1 MKYAR
6 GRITSIISNLK
17 GWVQEPLPQR
27 QIMSTQ
33 EMVIL
38 GLLFLAV
45 IGIQV
50 LILRSLKKPGEV
62 NSGFDSSQFNELAN
76 KALANNNE
84 QFLTLAKERFERQQ
98 SDAESQLESRK
109 KEIENLLQPLSQQI
123 SKLETENKEMEKA
136 RNQAYGDIK
145 QHVQQMIAGAEKLG
159 KEANIMSTALTKS
172 ANIRGNWGE
181 ISLTNIL
188 EMSGL
193 REGIDYFEQDTQTD
207 GKRPDFI
214 VNIPGG
220 GKVPIDAKAT
230 GKKFLESIEE
240 SDDAT
245 RDVLLQ
251 EHASAMKERVKEL
264 KSKGY
269 RDSVDGD
276 VEAVVMFVPSEALL
290 AITFDFERD
299 LHEFAMKNDILI
311 ASPVSLLALLRTIAF
326 QWRQVEQAENTRE
339 AIEICRELYSRFA
352 TWSEHYQK
360 VGDNLKSAI
369 KTYNQSVGSF
379 QSKINPQVRR
389 LNEIRL
395 NEDLNKEILP
405 PSSVD
410 LEVRELP
417 EPENTK
423 PEEE

>member
-1 MKYAR
+1 
-6 GRITSIISNLK
+6 
-17 GWVQEPLPQR
+17 
-27 QIMSTQ
+27 
-33 EMVIL
+33 VIL

-50 LILRSLKKPGEV
+50 LILRSLKNPAEV
-62 NSGFDSSQFNELAN
+62 DSGFDSSQFNELAN

-98 SDAESQLESRK
+98 SDADSQLESRK

-123 SKLETENKEMEKA
+123 SKLETENREMEKA

-276 VEAVVMFVPSEALL
+276 VEAVVMFVPSESLL

-299 LHEFAMKNDILI
+299 LHEYAMKSDILI
-311 ASPVSLLALLRTIAF
+311 ASPVSILALLRTIAF

-339 AIEICRELYSRFA
+339 AVEICRELYRRFA
-352 TWSEHYQK
+352 VWSEHYGK
-360 VGDNLKSAI
+360 VGTNLRGAVE
-369 KTYNQSVGSF
+369 TYNKSVSSYQSR
-379 QSKINPQVRR
+379 INPQVRQ
-389 LNEIRL
+389 LNELRL
-395 NEDLNKEILP
+395 NEDLNKSITAPTEVELDPKSLP
-405 PSSVD
+405 SPESSA
-410 LEVRELP
+410 ES
-417 EPENTK
+417 
-423 PEEE
+423 EEE

>member
-1 MKYAR
+1 
-6 GRITSIISNLK
+6 
-17 GWVQEPLPQR
+17 
-27 QIMSTQ
+27 MSTQ
-33 EMVIL
+33 EMLVM
-38 GLLFLAV
+38 GLLFIVLLA
-45 IGIQV
+45 IQII
-50 LILRSLKKPGEV
+50 ILKSLNRSNE
-62 NSGFDSSQFNELAN
+62 NTSEFDTNQFNDMAN

-84 QFLTLAKERFERQQ
+84 QFLALAKERFERQQ
-98 SDAESQLESRK
+98 SDAESQLDIRK

-123 SKLETENKEMEKA
+123 TKLENENKEMERA

-172 ANIRGNWGE
+172 ANVRGNWGE

-193 REGIDYFEQDTQTD
+193 REGIDYVEQDTQSD

-214 VNIPGG
+214 INIPGG

-240 SDDAT
+240 SDDDT
-245 RDVLLQ
+245 RSVLLQ
-251 EHASAMKERVKEL
+251 QHASAMKERVKEL

-326 QWRQVEQAENTRE
+326 QWRQVEQAQNTRE
-339 AIEICRELYSRFA
+339 AVEICRELYSRFA

-369 KTYNQSVGSF
+369 QTYNKSVGSY
-379 QSKINPQVRR
+379 QTKINPQVRR

-395 NEDLNKEILP
+395 NEDLNKEIAG
-405 PSSVD
+405 PSSID
-410 LEVRELP
+410 LEIRELP
-417 EPENTK
+417 EPEK
-423 PEEE
+423 MDSEE

>member
-1 MKYAR
+1 
-6 GRITSIISNLK
+6 
-17 GWVQEPLPQR
+17 
-27 QIMSTQ
+27 MSTQ
-33 EMVIL
+33 EMLIF
-38 GLLFLAV
+38 GALFLV
-45 IGIQV
+45 LVGIQI
-50 LILRSLKKPGEV
+50 LILRSMKYSNDQSSE
-62 NSGFDSSQFNELAN
+62 FDSNQFNELAN

-98 SDAESQLESRK
+98 SDADSQLESRK
-109 KEIENLLQPLSQQI
+109 KEIENLLQPLAQQI

-145 QHVQQMIAGAEKLG
+145 QHVQQMILGAEKLG

-172 ANIRGNWGE
+172 SNVRGNWGE
-181 ISLTNIL
+181 VSLTNIL

-193 REGIDYFEQDTQTD
+193 REGIDYFEQDVQAD
-207 GKRPDFI
+207 GKRPDFV

-240 SDDAT
+240 SDEET
-245 RDVLLQ
+245 RDSLLQ
-251 EHASAMKERVKEL
+251 EHASAMKDRVKKL
-264 KSKGY
+264 YSKAY
-269 RDSVDGD
+269 RDSVEGD
-276 VEAVVMFVPSEALL
+276 VEAVVMFVPSESLL
-290 AITFDFERD
+290 AVTFDFERD

-339 AIEICRELYSRFA
+339 AIDVCRELYNRFA

-360 VGDNLKSAI
+360 VGDNLKNAI

-395 NEDLNKEILP
+395 NEDLNKNILQ
-405 PSSVD
+405 PSSID
-410 LEVRELP
+410 MEVRELP
-417 EPENTK
+417 D
-423 PEEE
+423 PEENIGE

>member
-1 MKYAR
+1 
-6 GRITSIISNLK
+6 
-17 GWVQEPLPQR
+17 
-27 QIMSTQ
+27 MSTQ
-33 EMVIL
+33 EMLVM
-38 GLLFLAV
+38 GLLFIVLLA
-45 IGIQV
+45 IQII
-50 LILRSLKKPGEV
+50 ILKSLNRSNDNTSE
-62 NSGFDSSQFNELAN
+62 FDTNQFNEMAN

-84 QFLTLAKERFERQQ
+84 QFLALAKERFERQQ
-98 SDAESQLESRK
+98 SDAESQLDIRK

-123 SKLETENKEMEKA
+123 TKLENENKEMERA

-172 ANIRGNWGE
+172 ANVRGNWGE

-193 REGIDYFEQDTQTD
+193 REGIDYVEQDTQSD

-214 VNIPGG
+214 INIPGG
-220 GKVPIDAKAT
+220 GRVPIDAKAT

-240 SDDAT
+240 SDDDT
-245 RDVLLQ
+245 RSVLLQ
-251 EHASAMKERVKEL
+251 QHASAMKERVKEL

-326 QWRQVEQAENTRE
+326 QWRQVEQAQNTRE
-339 AIEICRELYSRFA
+339 AVEICRELYSRFA

-369 KTYNQSVGSF
+369 QTYNKSVGSY
-379 QSKINPQVRR
+379 QTKINPQVRR

-395 NEDLNKEILP
+395 NEDLNKEIAG
-405 PSSVD
+405 PSSID
-410 LEVRELP
+410 LEIRELP
-417 EPENTK
+417 EPEK
-423 PEEE
+423 MDSEE

>member
-1 MKYAR
+1 
-6 GRITSIISNLK
+6 
-17 GWVQEPLPQR
+17 
-27 QIMSTQ
+27 MSSQ
-33 EMVIL
+33 EMLIFV
-38 GLLFLAV
+38 GLFLV
-45 IGIQV
+45 LVGIQI
-50 LILRSLKKPGEV
+50 LILRSMKYSSNQDSE
-62 NSGFDSSQFNELAN
+62 FDSNQFNELAN

-98 SDAESQLESRK
+98 SDADSQLESRK
-109 KEIENLLQPLSQQI
+109 KEIENLLQPLAQQI
-123 SKLETENKEMEKA
+123 SNLETENKEMEKA

-145 QHVQQMIAGAEKLG
+145 QHVQQMILGAEKLG

-181 ISLTNIL
+181 VSLTNIL

-193 REGIDYFEQDTQTD
+193 REGIDYFEQDTQAD
-207 GKRPDFI
+207 GKRPDFV

-240 SDDAT
+240 SDEET
-245 RDVLLQ
+245 RDSLLQ
-251 EHASAMKERVKEL
+251 EHAGAMKERVKEL

-269 RDSVDGD
+269 RDSVEGD
-276 VEAVVMFVPSEALL
+276 VEAVVMFVPSESLL

-339 AIEICRELYSRFA
+339 AIDVCRELYNRFA

-360 VGDNLKSAI
+360 VGDNLKNAI

-395 NEDLNKEILP
+395 NEDLNKNILQ
-405 PSSVD
+405 PSSIDV
-410 LEVRELP
+410 EVRELP
-417 EPENTK
+417 D
-423 PEEE
+423 PEENEGE

>member
-1 MKYAR
+1 M
-6 GRITSIISNLK
+6 
-17 GWVQEPLPQR
+17 
-27 QIMSTQ
+27 
-33 EMVIL
+33 
-38 GLLFLAV
+38 
-45 IGIQV
+45 
-50 LILRSLKKPGEV
+50 
-62 NSGFDSSQFNELAN
+62 AN

-84 QFLTLAKERFERQQ
+84 QFLALAKERFERQQ
-98 SDAESQLESRK
+98 SDAESQLDIRK

-123 SKLETENKEMEKA
+123 TKLENENKEMERA

-172 ANIRGNWGE
+172 ANVRGNWGE

-193 REGIDYFEQDTQTD
+193 REGIDYVEQDTQSD

-214 VNIPGG
+214 INIPGG

-240 SDDAT
+240 SDDET
-245 RDVLLQ
+245 RSVLLQ
-251 EHASAMKERVKEL
+251 QHASAMKERVKEL

-326 QWRQVEQAENTRE
+326 QWRQVEQAQNTRE
-339 AIEICRELYSRFA
+339 AVEICRELYSRFA

-369 KTYNQSVGSF
+369 QTYNKSVGSY
-379 QSKINPQVRR
+379 QTKINPQVRR

-395 NEDLNKEILP
+395 NEDLNKEIAG
-405 PSSVD
+405 PSSID
-410 LEVRELP
+410 LEIRELP
-417 EPENTK
+417 EPEK
-423 PEEE
+423 MDSEE

>member
-1 MKYAR
+1 
-6 GRITSIISNLK
+6 
-17 GWVQEPLPQR
+17 
-27 QIMSTQ
+27 MSTQ
-33 EMVIL
+33 ELLVM
-38 GLLFLAV
+38 GLLFIVLLA
-45 IGIQV
+45 IQII
-50 LILRSLKKPGEV
+50 ILKSLNRSNNHTSE
-62 NSGFDSSQFNELAN
+62 FDTNQFNEMAN

-84 QFLTLAKERFERQQ
+84 QFLALAKERFERQQ
-98 SDAESQLESRK
+98 SDAESQLDIRK

-123 SKLETENKEMEKA
+123 TKLENENKEMERA

-172 ANIRGNWGE
+172 ANVRGNWGE

-193 REGIDYFEQDTQTD
+193 REGIDYVEQDTQSD

-214 VNIPGG
+214 INIPGG

-240 SDDAT
+240 SDDDT
-245 RDVLLQ
+245 RSVLLQ
-251 EHASAMKERVKEL
+251 QHASAMKDRVKEL

-326 QWRQVEQAENTRE
+326 QWRQVEQAQNTRE
-339 AIEICRELYSRFA
+339 AVEICRELYSRFA

-369 KTYNQSVGSF
+369 QTYNKSVGSY
-379 QSKINPQVRR
+379 QTKINPQVRR

-395 NEDLNKEILP
+395 NEDLNKEIAG
-405 PSSVD
+405 PSSID
-410 LEVRELP
+410 LEIRELP
-417 EPENTK
+417 EPEK
-423 PEEE
+423 IDSEE

>member
-1 MKYAR
+1 MAHMPSLSCSTRMKSAR

-27 QIMSTQ
+27 RIMSTQ

-45 IGIQV
+45 HWNPSPNFA
-50 LILRSLKKPGEV
+50 LPEKPCKV
-62 NSGFDSSQFNELAN
+62 DSGFDSSQFNELAN

-98 SDAESQLESRK
+98 SDADSQLESRK

-123 SKLETENKEMEKA
+123 TKLETENKEMEKA

-172 ANIRGNWGE
+172 ANIRGHWGE

-276 VEAVVMFVPSEALL
+276 VEAVVMFVPSEEG
-290 AITFDFERD
+290 AIG
-299 LHEFAMKNDILI
+299 N
-311 ASPVSLLALLRTIAF
+311 
-326 QWRQVEQAENTRE
+326 
-339 AIEICRELYSRFA
+339 
-352 TWSEHYQK
+352 
-360 VGDNLKSAI
+360 NL
-369 KTYNQSVGSF
+369 
-379 QSKINPQVRR
+379 
-389 LNEIRL
+389 
-395 NEDLNKEILP
+395 
-405 PSSVD
+405 
-410 LEVRELP
+410 
-417 EPENTK
+417 
-423 PEEE
+423 

>member
-1 MKYAR
+1 MVKE
-6 GRITSIISNLK
+6 
-17 GWVQEPLPQR
+17 WVQEPLPESCA
-27 QIMSTQ
+27 MSTQ
-33 EMVIL
+33 ELLIV
-38 GLLFLAV
+38 GLLFLILFA
-45 IGIQV
+45 IQIV
-50 LILRSLKKPGEV
+50 ILRSLK
-62 NSGFDSSQFNELAN
+62 NSKDSDANFDPNQFNELAN
-76 KALANNNE
+76 KALAHNNE

-98 SDAESQLESRK
+98 GDAESQLDSRK
-109 KEIENLLQPLSQQI
+109 KEIENLLQPLTQQI
-123 SKLETENKEMEKA
+123 TKLETENKEMEKA
-136 RNQAYGDIK
+136 RNQAYGDLK

-159 KEANIMSTALTKS
+159 REANIMSTALTKS
-172 ANIRGNWGE
+172 ANVRGNWGE

-193 REGIDYFEQDTQTD
+193 REGIDYLEQDTQSD

-240 SDDAT
+240 ADEDA
-245 RDVLLQ
+245 RAVLLQ

-339 AIEICRELYSRFA
+339 AIEVCRELYSRFA

-360 VGDNLKSAI
+360 VGDGLQSAI
-369 KTYNQSVGSF
+369 KTYNQSVGSY

-389 LNEIRL
+389 LNDIRL

-405 PSSVD
+405 PNAVEIE
-410 LEVRELP
+410 LRELP
-417 EPENTK
+417 APEDSTS
-423 PEEE
+423 EE

>member
-1 MKYAR
+1 MLIFGA
-6 GRITSIISNLK
+6 
-17 GWVQEPLPQR
+17 
-27 QIMSTQ
+27 
-33 EMVIL
+33 
-38 GLLFLAV
+38 LFLV
-45 IGIQV
+45 LVGIQI
-50 LILRSLKKPGEV
+50 LILRSMKYSNDQSSE
-62 NSGFDSSQFNELAN
+62 FDSNQFNELAN

-98 SDAESQLESRK
+98 SDADSQLESRK
-109 KEIENLLQPLSQQI
+109 KEIENLLQPLAQQI

-145 QHVQQMIAGAEKLG
+145 QHVQQMILGAEKLG

-172 ANIRGNWGE
+172 SNVRGNWGE
-181 ISLTNIL
+181 VSLTNIL

-193 REGIDYFEQDTQTD
+193 REGIDYFEQDVQAD
-207 GKRPDFI
+207 GKRPDFV

-240 SDDAT
+240 SDKET
-245 RDVLLQ
+245 RDSLLQ

-269 RDSVDGD
+269 RDSVEGD
-276 VEAVVMFVPSEALL
+276 VEAVVMFVPSESLL

-339 AIEICRELYSRFA
+339 AIDVCRELYNRFA

-360 VGDNLKSAI
+360 VGDNLKNAI

-395 NEDLNKEILP
+395 NEDLNKNILQ
-405 PSSVD
+405 PSTIDV
-410 LEVRELP
+410 EVRELP
-417 EPENTK
+417 D
-423 PEEE
+423 PEENKED

>member
-1 MKYAR
+1 
-6 GRITSIISNLK
+6 
-17 GWVQEPLPQR
+17 
-27 QIMSTQ
+27 MSTQ
-33 EMVIL
+33 EMLVM
-38 GLLFLAV
+38 GLLFIVLLA
-45 IGIQV
+45 IQII
-50 LILRSLKKPGEV
+50 ILKSLNRSNE
-62 NSGFDSSQFNELAN
+62 NTSEFDTNQFNDMAN

-84 QFLTLAKERFERQQ
+84 QFLALAKERFERQQ
-98 SDAESQLESRK
+98 SDAESQLDIRK

-123 SKLETENKEMEKA
+123 TKLENENKEMERA

-172 ANIRGNWGE
+172 ANVRGNWGE

-193 REGIDYFEQDTQTD
+193 REGIDYVEQDTQSD

-214 VNIPGG
+214 INIPGG
-220 GKVPIDAKAT
+220 GRVPIDAKAT

-240 SDDAT
+240 SDDDT
-245 RDVLLQ
+245 RSVLLQ
-251 EHASAMKERVKEL
+251 QHASAMKERVKEL

-326 QWRQVEQAENTRE
+326 QWRQVEQAQNTRE
-339 AIEICRELYSRFA
+339 AVEICRELYSRFA

-369 KTYNQSVGSF
+369 QTYNKSVGSY
-379 QSKINPQVRR
+379 QTKINPQVRR

-395 NEDLNKEILP
+395 NEDLNKEIAG
-405 PSSVD
+405 PSSID
-410 LEVRELP
+410 LEIRELP
-417 EPENTK
+417 EPEK
-423 PEEE
+423 MDSEE

>member
-1 MKYAR
+1 
-6 GRITSIISNLK
+6 
-17 GWVQEPLPQR
+17 
-27 QIMSTQ
+27 MSTQ
-33 EMVIL
+33 EMLVM
-38 GLLFLAV
+38 GLLFIVLLA
-45 IGIQV
+45 IQII
-50 LILRSLKKPGEV
+50 ILKSLNRSNE
-62 NSGFDSSQFNELAN
+62 NTSEFDTNQFNDMAN

-84 QFLTLAKERFERQQ
+84 QFLALAKERFERQQ
-98 SDAESQLESRK
+98 SDAESQLDIRK

-123 SKLETENKEMEKA
+123 TKLENENKEMERA

-172 ANIRGNWGE
+172 ANVRGNWGE

-193 REGIDYFEQDTQTD
+193 REGIDYVEQDTQSD

-214 VNIPGG
+214 INIPGG

-240 SDDAT
+240 SDDDT
-245 RDVLLQ
+245 RSVLLQ
-251 EHASAMKERVKEL
+251 QHASAMKDRVKEL

-326 QWRQVEQAENTRE
+326 QWRQVEQAQNTRE
-339 AIEICRELYSRFA
+339 AVEICRELYSRFA

-369 KTYNQSVGSF
+369 QTYNKSVGSY
-379 QSKINPQVRR
+379 QTKINPQVRR

-395 NEDLNKEILP
+395 NEDLNKEIAD
-405 PSSVD
+405 PSSID
-410 LEVRELP
+410 LEIRELP
-417 EPENTK
+417 EPEK
-423 PEEE
+423 MDSEE

>member
-1 MKYAR
+1 
-6 GRITSIISNLK
+6 
-17 GWVQEPLPQR
+17 
-27 QIMSTQ
+27 MSTQ
-33 EMVIL
+33 ELLVM
-38 GLLFLAV
+38 GLLFIVLLA
-45 IGIQV
+45 IQII
-50 LILRSLKKPGEV
+50 ILKSLNRSNNHTSE
-62 NSGFDSSQFNELAN
+62 FDTNQFNEMAN

-84 QFLTLAKERFERQQ
+84 QFLALAKERFERQQ
-98 SDAESQLESRK
+98 SDAESQLDIRK

-123 SKLETENKEMEKA
+123 TKLENENKEMERA

-172 ANIRGNWGE
+172 ANVRGNWGE

-193 REGIDYFEQDTQTD
+193 REGIDYVEQDTQSD

-214 VNIPGG
+214 INIPGG

-240 SDDAT
+240 SDDDT
-245 RDVLLQ
+245 RSVLLQ
-251 EHASAMKERVKEL
+251 QHASAMKDRVKDL

-326 QWRQVEQAENTRE
+326 QWRQVEQAQNTRE
-339 AIEICRELYSRFA
+339 AVEICRELYSRFA

-369 KTYNQSVGSF
+369 QTYNKSVGSY
-379 QSKINPQVRR
+379 QTKINPQVRR

-395 NEDLNKEILP
+395 NEDLNKEIAG
-405 PSSVD
+405 PSSID
-410 LEVRELP
+410 LEIRELP
-417 EPENTK
+417 EPEK
-423 PEEE
+423 IDSEE

>member
-1 MKYAR
+1 
-6 GRITSIISNLK
+6 
-17 GWVQEPLPQR
+17 
-27 QIMSTQ
+27 MSTQ
-33 EMVIL
+33 EMLIF
-38 GLLFLAV
+38 GALFLV
-45 IGIQV
+45 LVGIQI
-50 LILRSLKKPGEV
+50 LILRSMKYSNDQSSE
-62 NSGFDSSQFNELAN
+62 FDSNQFNELAN

-98 SDAESQLESRK
+98 SDADSQLESRK
-109 KEIENLLQPLSQQI
+109 KEIENLLQPLAQQI

-145 QHVQQMIAGAEKLG
+145 QHVQQMILGAEKLG

-172 ANIRGNWGE
+172 SNVRGNWGE
-181 ISLTNIL
+181 VSLTNIL

-193 REGIDYFEQDTQTD
+193 REGIDYFEQDVQAD
-207 GKRPDFI
+207 GKRPDFV

-240 SDDAT
+240 SDEET
-245 RDVLLQ
+245 RDSLLQ
-251 EHASAMKERVKEL
+251 EHASAMKDRVKKL
-264 KSKGY
+264 YSKAY
-269 RDSVDGD
+269 RDSVEGD
-276 VEAVVMFVPSEALL
+276 VEAVVMFVPSESLL
-290 AITFDFERD
+290 AVTFDFERD

-339 AIEICRELYSRFA
+339 AIDVCRELYNRFA

-360 VGDNLKSAI
+360 VGDNLKNAI

-395 NEDLNKEILP
+395 NEDLNKNILQ
-405 PSSVD
+405 PSTIDV
-410 LEVRELP
+410 EVRELP
-417 EPENTK
+417 D
-423 PEEE
+423 PEENKED